1 MNNSDGKRIA
11 IKTVYVTTK
20 KMKNKKG
27 ALKQLDEVWAEVLI
41 LEKLNHP
48 NIVQLIQTTWDFNSN
63 PKRFDIILELVS
75 GGSL

>member
-20 KMKNKKG
+20 KCKNKKG
-27 ALKQLDEVWAEVLI
+27 ALKQLDEVWAEVQI

-48 NIVQLIQTTWDFNSN
+48 NIV
-63 PKRFDIILELVS
+63 
-75 GGSL
+75 